1 MQEALEKLMKG
12 RTTLVIAHRLSTIK
26 DADKIVV
33 INKGRAVEQGT
44 HKELLKKKGQYWQL
58 VIRQMSDEE
67 KQVYQE
73 EFDLE
78 GEREGEET
86 TSKKIPEQGRTD
98 ESNKKKK
105 GKSKHKKGKSSKEK
119 KESNF
124 EEEEEDSELLEIE
137 LEN

>member
-33 INKGRAVEQGT
+33 INKGSAVEQGT